1 MHKKYKSL
9 LKNTA
14 IFTVGSF
21 GSKVLSFLI
30 IPLYTYVLTTSE
42 YGQVDLFSTAI
53 SLMIPFSTLLIQ
65 EALIRYLSS
74 GEIDSCTAVNNSMLV
89 FIFGSVFTI
98 LMCPF
103 YANGLQIKSY
113 VYIYIVIMI
122 LNTYT
127 GIFTQY
133 LRADGKVVCF
143 TISGLISTVVLLASN
158 VIFLIILKLGIYGY
172 FYSMLL
178 AQVCVAI
185 YITISGKIISQLNFK
200 KVNMKILI
208 RMLKYSIPLVPNSLM
223 WWIMSAGDKYIINY
237 YMGDS
242 ANGIFSIAMKLPMIL
257 SMLYNIFMQAW
268 QLSAVE
274 ESESSDK
281 TVFYNNVFLAIS
293 FIMII
298 FTSIIII
305 ITEPLFKLVMSV
317 SFSEAWK
324 YVPLMCIATII
335 NCFATFAGTVYIV
348 SKKSIGAFYTTAI
361 GAIIN
366 LVTNFMLIKWLG
378 LQGVAIG
385 TILGYLIVMIIRM
398 YDAKKILRMNF
409 DIVRLSASLILLFIE
424 SILILNINNVFKY
437 ITTLSCLII
446 IIIFYKKEIFIIIDL
461 FNKKIN
467 VK

>member
-281 TVFYNNVFLAIS
+281 TVF
-293 FIMII
+293 
-298 FTSIIII
+298 
-305 ITEPLFKLVMSV
+305 
-317 SFSEAWK
+317 
-324 YVPLMCIATII
+324 
-335 NCFATFAGTVYIV
+335 
-348 SKKSIGAFYTTAI
+348 
-361 GAIIN
+361 
-366 LVTNFMLIKWLG
+366 
-378 LQGVAIG
+378 
-385 TILGYLIVMIIRM
+385 
-398 YDAKKILRMNF
+398 
-409 DIVRLSASLILLFIE
+409 
-424 SILILNINNVFKY
+424 
-437 ITTLSCLII
+437 
-446 IIIFYKKEIFIIIDL
+446 
-461 FNKKIN
+461 
-467 VK
+467 